1 MFLSL
6 AATLVTISNAVFI
19 YNLSLRM
26 NYEPVLMASALSF
39 DPNDEFVS
47 VTDLTKNLL
56 KNITGADY
64 ILAFW
69 MTK

>member
-1 MFLSL
+1 
-6 AATLVTISNAVFI
+6 
-19 YNLSLRM
+19 M

-39 DPNDEFVS
+39 DPNVEFVS

-64 ILAFW
+64 ISAFW
-69 MTK
+69 ITK